1 MTWALAVV
9 AVVEAVL
16 MYRLWQEQ
24 ERQAYRIQV
33 IYQILWEMKRI
44 KEMEDRDG
52 QTD

>member
-24 ERQAYRIQV
+24 GRQAYRIQV

-44 KEMEDRDG
+44 KELEDRDG